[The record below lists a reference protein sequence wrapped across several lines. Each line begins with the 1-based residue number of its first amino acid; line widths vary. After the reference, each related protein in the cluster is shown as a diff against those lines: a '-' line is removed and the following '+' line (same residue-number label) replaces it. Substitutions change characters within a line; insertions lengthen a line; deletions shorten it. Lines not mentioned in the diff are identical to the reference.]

1 MIIAQSNSAGTVIG
15 SPQAYF
21 TWYYRPVSFLTKK
34 KKKLFDIFIFVFE
47 QKKDMLNLLLFFK
60 QKKRFFVF
68 FFLEI
73 TYFFRDS

>member
-21 TWYYRPVSFLTKK
+21 TWYYRPVSFFNQ

-47 QKKDMLNLLLFFK
+47 QKKDMLNFFFSLK

-68 FFLEI
+68 FLLKYIFLP
-73 TYFFRDS
+73 R

>member
-21 TWYYRPVSFLTKK
+21 TWYYRPVSFFKPK

-47 QKKDMLNLLLFFK
+47 QKKDMLNFFFSLK

-68 FFLEI
+68 FF
-73 TYFFRDS
+73 